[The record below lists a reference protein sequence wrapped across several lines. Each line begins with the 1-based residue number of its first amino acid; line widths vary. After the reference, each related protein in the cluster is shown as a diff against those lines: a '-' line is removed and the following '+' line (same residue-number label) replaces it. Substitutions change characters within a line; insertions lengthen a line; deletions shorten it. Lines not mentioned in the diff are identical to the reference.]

1 MWMDSR
7 QMKQLTSNPIEQ
19 PDWEV
24 IGRLIM
30 KLVAELLLRNGI
42 RLVAVCPALERG
54 HLNRN

>member
-19 PDWEV
+19 LDWEV

-30 KLVAELLLRNGI
+30 KLVAELLLKNGI

-54 HLNRN
+54 NLNRN